1 MVEQITIISVRNF
14 SWTVS
19 LAFLVE
25 LVDTWMIAAARD
37 FTSVNNGWSSEHSCE
52 AGEIFFNKTKL
63 YFTAVPR
70 SVMAKGFEHK

>member
-14 SWTVS
+14 SWTAS

-25 LVDTWMIAAARD
+25 LVDTCMIAAALD

-52 AGEIFFNKTKL
+52 AGQIFFNKTKL
-63 YFTAVPR
+63 YFTAMPR
-70 SVMAKGFEHK
+70 SVMPKGFEHR